1 MNKNGIEEIEKV
13 INEEDVHYNETLA
26 MVVQPNG
33 KLKTMLVEYVGTKLD
48 KEDVT
53 VNMIAEILAHEFPD
67 FMYAMAEENFLRG
80 YQLGLD
86 DAYKSLTGKT
96 EETFAEKL

>member
-33 KLKTMLVEYVGTKLD
+33 KLKTMLVESNI
-48 KEDVT
+48 EFE
-53 VNMIAEILAHEFPD
+53 EISA
-67 FMYAMAEENFLRG
+67 
-80 YQLGLD
+80 
-86 DAYKSLTGKT
+86 K
-96 EETFAEKL
+96 

>member
-1 MNKNGIEEIEKV
+1 MSEEIEN
-13 INEEDVHYNETLA
+13 ITNEAELHRNELLA
-26 MVVQPNG
+26 MVVQPDSQ
-33 KLKTMLVEYVGTKLD
+33 LKDMLVEYVGTKFD

-53 VNMIAEILAHEFPD
+53 VNMIAETLAHEFPD
-67 FMYAMAEENFLRG
+67 FMYAMAEENFIRG

-86 DAYKSLTGKT
+86 DAYKSFSGKP

>member
-1 MNKNGIEEIEKV
+1 MSEEIEN
-13 INEEDVHYNETLA
+13 ITNEEELHRNELLA
-26 MVVQPNG
+26 RVVQPDSQ
-33 KLKTMLVEYVGTKLD
+33 LKDMLVEYVATKFD

-53 VNMIAEILAHEFPD
+53 VNMIAETLAHEFPD
-67 FMYAMAEENFLRG
+67 FMYAMAEENFIRG

-86 DAYKSLTGKT
+86 DAYKSLSGKP

>member
-1 MNKNGIEEIEKV
+1 MSEEIEN
-13 INEEDVHYNETLA
+13 ITNEEELHRNELLA
-26 MVVQPNG
+26 MVVQPDSQ
-33 KLKTMLVEYVGTKLD
+33 LKDMLVEYVGTKFD

-53 VNMIAEILAHEFPD
+53 VNMIAETLAHEFPD
-67 FMYAMAEENFLRG
+67 FMYAMAEENFIRG

-86 DAYKSLTGKT
+86 DAYKSFSGKP